1 MYITVR
7 LNVGGL
13 VQGVGFRPFVYHLAL
28 RHNITGWVKNTR
40 AGVRIEATGTFQD
53 LEAFLLELKN
63 SPPPLAIIKDISKE
77 VIESSTELFKHAD
90 NFKIVPSEEDDDVCV
105 FLSPDVR
112 ICDDCKKDFEDI
124 DSRFYQYPFVNC
136 TNCGPR
142 YSIITGYP
150 YDRKNTTMADFEMCS
165 DCSSDYI
172 DISSRRYHAEPVSCF
187 KCGPKYRLYD
197 CHLQEIS
204 IDNVFETA
212 NHLLKIGK
220 IIAVKGVGGYH
231 LVCDAMNEETLR
243 TLRKRKIRDTKPF
256 AMIFRNKDVLNRY
269 CECSD
274 EEFATLLSKESPIL
288 LLKRRKGVIHDKISG
303 LIAGLSPYFGAMLP
317 YAPYQYLLLKDFE
330 MLIFTSGNLSGEPI
344 VYDDNDLE
352 RLKGIADY
360 FLIHNRKIMRFV
372 EDSIVKII
380 DIDGNQL
387 PLIMRKSRGYA
398 PAPLFLK
405 RKSEKVI
412 MALGG
417 DLKASISFI
426 KDDVLIQSQYLGD
439 LSDYL
444 SFQDY
449 KRCFEDFHKF
459 FNLKPELYFCDL
471 HPSYLSTGFADE
483 INEKGANVIKVQHHK
498 AHVASVA
505 LESGWFDDE
514 TIGVALDGTGYG
526 EDGAIWGGEVFVGSL
541 QEGFERKAHI
551 SYVPFPFGDAAVKEP
566 EKSLFSYF
574 SYLNLIDDELFSAF
588 SEPLKQNF
596 SNMNE
601 YLKKTQ
607 VFTSSTGRL
616 FDAVSFLLG
625 FNRKIGYE
633 GEAAIELEN
642 LIYRKFKLNEDM
654 GIYSYDIVYDNGV
667 YLLDLKSMLS
677 LLVSDWKRKSDKSL
691 ISIRFYQTI
700 VSAFFEIIKKLSS
713 EYAIKRVA
721 LSGGVFQNSY
731 ILYHLAKKLEKE
743 HFIWAT
749 NRYSPPNDACV
760 SIGQCALSFCNFYS
774 KKI

>member
-7 LNVGGL
+7 LSVGGL
-13 VQGVGFRPFVYHLAL
+13 VQGVGFRPFIYHLATK
-28 RHNITGWVKNTR
+28 HNITGWVKNTK
-40 AGVRIEATGTFQD
+40 AGVSIEATGVFHD
-53 LEAFLLELKN
+53 VEEFILELKS
-63 SPPPLAIIKDISKE
+63 SPPPLAIIKEISKE
-77 VIESSTELFKHAD
+77 VIRSSTGLLEYTD
-90 NFKIVPSEEDDDVCV
+90 GFKIVTSEDDQDVSV
-105 FLSPDVR
+105 FLSPDVTL
-112 ICDDCKKDFEDI
+112 CDDCKKDFEDI
-124 DSRFYQYPFVNC
+124 NSRFYQYPFVNC

-150 YDRKNTTMADFEMCS
+150 YDRKNTTMADFEMCFE
-165 DCSSDYI
+165 CKNDYLNI
-172 DISSRRYHAEPVSCF
+172 ASRRYHAEPVSCF

-197 CHLQEIS
+197 CKLQEIN
-204 IDNVFETA
+204 IDNVFETV

-231 LVCDAMNEETLR
+231 LVCDAMNEDALR

-256 AMIFRNKDVLNRY
+256 AMLFRNKDVLSRY
-269 CECSD
+269 CEFSK
-274 EEFATLLSKESPIL
+274 EELATLSSKESPIL
-288 LLKRRKGVIHDKISG
+288 LLKRRKGSINDKISD
-303 LIAGLSPYFGAMLP
+303 LIAGFSPYFGAMLP
-317 YAPYQYLLLKDFE
+317 YAPYQHLLFKDFE

-344 VYDDNDLE
+344 VYDDDDLE

-372 EDSIVKII
+372 EDSVVKII
-380 DIDGNQL
+380 EFDEK
-387 PLIMRKSRGYA
+387 PLRLLIRKSKGYA

-405 RKSEKVI
+405 RKSEKVV
-412 MALGG
+412 LGFGG

-449 KRCFEDFHKF
+449 KRCFEDFKHF

-483 INEKGANVIKVQHHK
+483 IKEKGANVIKVQHHK
-498 AHVASVA
+498 AHIASVA
-505 LESGWFDDE
+505 LESGWFDE
-514 TIGVALDGTGYG
+514 EIIGVALDGTGYG
-526 EDGAIWGGEVFVGSL
+526 EDGAIWGGEVFIGSL
-541 QEGFERKAHI
+541 QKGFERKAHI
-551 SYVPFPFGDAAVKEP
+551 SYIPFPFGDAAVKEP

-574 SYLNLIDDELFSAF
+574 SYLNLVDEELYSMF
-588 SEPLKQNF
+588 SESLKQNF
-596 SNMNE
+596 NNMNE

-642 LIYRKFKLNEDM
+642 LIYRKFSLKEDI
-654 GIYSYDIVYDNGV
+654 GKYSYDIVYENGDYV
-667 YLLDLKSMLS
+667 IDLKLMLS
-677 LLVSDWKRKSDKSL
+677 LLLSDWKRKSDRSL
-691 ISIRFYQTI
+691 ISIRFHQTI
-700 VSAFFEIIKKLSS
+700 VSAFFEIIKKLSD
-713 EYAIKRVA
+713 EYTIKRVA

-731 ILYHLAKKLEKE
+731 ILYHLAKKLENE
-743 HFIWAT
+743 RFIWAI

-760 SIGQCALSFCNFYS
+760 SIGQCALSFCDSYS